1 MPKSK
6 ILAGLEIG
14 TSKTCMIVG
23 EIRPDA
29 TATIIG
35 CGEVP
40 SAGVRKGEIVDQ
52 NMARQCVCD
61 AWQLAQDHAD
71 VDILNVFLSVTGE
84 HIHGQNNMGSYRLPD
99 DEDIIEDEHME
110 LVQEK
115 AEQLELPQ
123 DRFVLHS
130 EKGGY
135 SIDGDEPTRHPAG
148 LTGHTLDLN
157 CHIIHGLSTRVKNS
171 LICVRDIPLEVEELV
186 FAPLATAQMVLS
198 RQQKESGALLIDIG
212 GGTTDFICYKG
223 SEVIASGCIPIGGE
237 TVNQDIIRLAS
248 QHITRQAAEF
258 LKTHE
263 GDAFGDTKDRSMA
276 QFRSDNGMQEVS
288 MMRGELN
295 MIIRNRLADALL
307 RVRDCVPAEVL
318 NQNGMSLFLCGGTS
332 MMRGLDNLAR
342 YIFNMPVQQPAA
354 MTPEDGQ
361 YLSDPRY
368 CTAIGLIRFAQRYD
382 DDALTGLKG
391 GLMHA
396 LRGMFRKGGPKR

>member
-1 MPKSK
+1 MAKTK

-14 TSKTCMIVG
+14 TSKTCMVVG

-40 SAGVRKGEIVDQ
+40 SAGIRKGEIVDQ
-52 NMARQCVCD
+52 TMARQCVCD
-61 AWQLAQDHAD
+61 AWQLAQEHAD
-71 VDILNVFLSVTGE
+71 VDILNVFLSVTGD
-84 HIHGQNNMGSYRLPD
+84 HISGLNNVGSYRLPD
-99 DEDIIEDEHME
+99 TEDIIDEEYMGYAR
-110 LVQEK
+110 EK
-115 AEQLELPQ
+115 AEHVELPS
-123 DRFVLHS
+123 DHFALHT
-130 EKGGY
+130 ETGGY
-135 SIDGDEPTRHPAG
+135 SVDGDEPTRHPAG
-148 LTGHTLDLN
+148 LTGHTLDVN
-157 CHIIHGLSTRVKNS
+157 SHIIHGISSRVKNS
-171 LICVRDIPLEVEELV
+171 LVCVRGVPLDVEELV

-248 QHITRQAAEF
+248 QHVTRQAAEF

-332 MMRGLDNLAR
+332 MMRGMDNLAR
-342 YIFNMPVQQPAA
+342 YIFNLPVQQPAA

-396 LRGMFRKGGPKR
+396 LRGMFRGGGPKR